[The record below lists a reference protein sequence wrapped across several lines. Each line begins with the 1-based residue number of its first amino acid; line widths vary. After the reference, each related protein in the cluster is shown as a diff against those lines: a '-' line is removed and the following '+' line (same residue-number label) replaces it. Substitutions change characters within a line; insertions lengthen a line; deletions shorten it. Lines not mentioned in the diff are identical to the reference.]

1 MQQLVN
7 AIIRFRNGLVYLL
20 LISLS
25 IFLLQQSSAYHRS
38 LVANVSVFFGAQF
51 SDFVNFF
58 HSYVNLRET
67 NKRLLQENQILLNQI
82 LFEEKLPSD
91 TLHYSSVPLQVIR
104 NSFINSYN
112 YITLKGGKNN
122 GVKNEMGLVTAQ
134 GIVGVVQV
142 VQNRYTQAIS
152 VLNKDLKINAKL
164 KNSNHFGSL
173 TWTGD
178 DPTKMRLFDVPTTA
192 TIKIGDTIQTGGM
205 STIFPPNL
213 PIGSISNFVDDPSI
227 SFYDIEVS
235 LFQDM
240 TNLGTVFAI
249 DHPLAEEVLSVQQS
263 TDEK

>member
-7 AIIRFRNGLVYLL
+7 AIIRFRNGLLYLL

-51 SDFVNFF
+51 SDLVNSFT
-58 HSYVNLRET
+58 SYTNLRET
-67 NKRLLQENQILLNQI
+67 NKRLLQENKILLDQI
-82 LFEEKLPSD
+82 LFEEKLPLD
-91 TLHYSSVPLQVIR
+91 TLAYSSIPVQVIR
-104 NSFINSYN
+104 NSFMNSYN
-112 YITLKGGKNN
+112 YITIKGGKNN
-122 GVKNEMGLVTAQ
+122 GVKNEMGLVTAR
-134 GIVGVVQV
+134 GIVGVVQF
-142 VQNRYTQAIS
+142 VQTRYAQAIS
-152 VLNKDLKINAKL
+152 ILNKDLKINAKL

-178 DPTKMRLFDVPTTA
+178 DPTKMKLFDVPKTA
-192 TIKIGDTIQTGGM
+192 TIRIGDTIQTGGM

-213 PIGSISNFVDDPSI
+213 LIGSISNFVDDPSK
-227 SFYDIEVS
+227 SFYDIEIS

-249 DHPLAEEVLSVQQS
+249 NHPLAEEVKSVQQS
-263 TDEK
+263 SNEK

>member
-38 LVANVSVFFGAQF
+38 LVANVSVSFGAQF
-51 SDFVNFF
+51 SDLVNSFT
-58 HSYVNLRET
+58 SYANLREA
-67 NKRLLQENQILLNQI
+67 NKRLLQENQVLLDQI
-82 LFEEKLPSD
+82 LSEERLPSD
-91 TLHYSSVPLQVIR
+91 TLAFSSIPLQVIQ

-112 YITLKGGKNN
+112 YITLKGGKNS

-134 GIVGVVQV
+134 GIVGVVQF
-142 VQNRYTQAIS
+142 VQNRYAQGIS
-152 VLNKDLKINAKL
+152 ILNKDLKINAKL

-178 DPTKMRLFDVPTTA
+178 DPTKMNLLDVPKTA
-192 TIKIGDTIQTGGM
+192 TINVGDTIQTGGM

-213 PIGSISNFVDDPSI
+213 PIGSILNFVDDPMI

-240 TNLGTVFAI
+240 TDLGTVFAI
-249 DHPLAEEVLSVQQS
+249 HHPLAEEVQSVQKS
-263 TDEK
+263 TDE

>member
-38 LVANVSVFFGAQF
+38 LVANVSAFFGAQF
-51 SDFVNFF
+51 SDFVNSF

-67 NKRLLQENQILLNQI
+67 NKSLLQENQILLNQI

-227 SFYDIEVS
+227 NFYDIEVS

-263 TDEK
+263 ADEK

>member
-25 IFLLQQSSAYHRS
+25 ILLLQRSSAYHRS
-38 LVANVSVFFGAQF
+38 LVANVSVLFSAQL
-51 SDFVNFF
+51 SDLVNYFT
-58 HSYVNLRET
+58 SYTNLIET
-67 NKRLLQENQILLNQI
+67 NKRLLKENQILLDQI

-91 TLHYSSVPLQVIR
+91 TLTYSSIPLQVIR
-104 NSFINSYN
+104 NSFMNSYN
-112 YITLKGGKNN
+112 YITIRGGKNS

-134 GIVGVVQV
+134 GVVGVVQF
-142 VQNRYTQAIS
+142 VQTRYAQAIS
-152 VLNKDLKINAKL
+152 ILNKDLKINAKL

-173 TWTGD
+173 SWPGD
-178 DPTKMRLFDVPTTA
+178 DPTRMKLFDVPKTA
-192 TIKIGDTIQTGGM
+192 TIKVGDTIHTGGM

-213 PIGSISNFVDDPSI
+213 LIGSISNFVDDPSK
-227 SFYDIEVS
+227 SFYDIEIS

-249 DHPLAEEVLSVQQS
+249 DHPLAEEVQSVQKS
-263 TDEK
+263 ADEK

>member
-25 IFLLQQSSAYHRS
+25 ILLLQRSSAYHRS
-38 LVANVSVFFGAQF
+38 LVANVSIFFSAQL
-51 SDFVNFF
+51 SDLVNYFT
-58 HSYVNLRET
+58 SYSKLRET
-67 NKRLLQENQILLNQI
+67 NKRLLKENHILLDQI
-82 LFEEKLPSD
+82 LFERKLPSD
-91 TLHYSSVPLQVIR
+91 TLSYSSIPLQVIR
-104 NSFINSYN
+104 NSFMNSYN
-112 YITLKGGKNN
+112 YITIKGGKNI

-134 GIVGVVQV
+134 GIVGVVQFT
-142 VQNRYTQAIS
+142 QARYTQAIS
-152 VLNKDLKINAKL
+152 ILNKDLKINAKL

-173 TWTGD
+173 TWPGD
-178 DPTKMRLFDVPTTA
+178 DPTKMKLFDVPKTA
-192 TIKIGDTIQTGGM
+192 TIKVGDTIQTGGM

-213 PIGSISNFVDDPSI
+213 LIGSISNFVDDPSK

-249 DHPLAEEVLSVQQS
+249 NHPLSEEVQSVQQLS
-263 TDEK
+263 NEK

>member
-20 LISLS
+20 LISLCV
-25 IFLLQQSSAYHRS
+25 FLLQQSSAYHRS
-38 LVANVSVFFGAQF
+38 LVANVSVFFGAEF
-51 SDFVNFF
+51 SDLVNSFT
-58 HSYVNLRET
+58 SYTNLRET
-67 NKRLLQENQILLNQI
+67 NKRLLQENQVLLDQI
-82 LFEEKLPSD
+82 LSEERLPSD
-91 TLHYSSVPLQVIR
+91 TLAFSSIPLQVIR

-112 YITLKGGKNN
+112 YITLKGGKNS

-134 GIVGVVQV
+134 GIVGVVQF
-142 VQNRYTQAIS
+142 VQNRYAQGIS
-152 VLNKDLKINAKL
+152 ILNKDLKINAKL

-173 TWTGD
+173 TWKGD
-178 DPTKMRLFDVPTTA
+178 DPTKMKLFDVPKTA

-213 PIGSISNFVDDPSI
+213 PIGSISNFVDDPSK
-227 SFYDIEVS
+227 SFYDIQIS

-249 DHPLAEEVLSVQQS
+249 DHPLAEEVQSVQKLA
-263 TDEK
+263 DEK

>member
-20 LISLS
+20 LISVS
-25 IFLLQQSSAYHRS
+25 VFLLQQSSAYHRS
-38 LVANVSVFFGAQF
+38 VVANVGVFFGAQF
-51 SDFVNFF
+51 SDIVN
-58 HSYVNLRET
+58 SIRTYVNLRET
-67 NKRLLQENQILLNQI
+67 NERLLQENQILLDQI
-82 LFEEKLPSD
+82 LYEEKLPSD
-91 TLHYSSVPLQVIR
+91 TLYYSSIPLQVIR

-112 YITLKGGKNN
+112 YITLKGGKNS

-134 GIVGVVQV
+134 GIVGVVQF
-142 VQNRYTQAIS
+142 VQNRYAQAIS
-152 VLNKDLKINAKL
+152 ILNKDLQINAKL

-173 TWTGD
+173 IWTGD
-178 DPTKMRLFDVPTTA
+178 DPTKMNLLDVPKTA
-192 TIKIGDTIQTGGM
+192 TIKMGDTIQTGGM

-213 PIGSISNFVDDPSI
+213 PIGSISNFVDNPAV

-249 DHPLAEEVLSVQQS
+249 HHPLAEEVQSVQQS

>member
-7 AIIRFRNGLVYLL
+7 AIIRFRNGLVYFL

-25 IFLLQQSSAYHRS
+25 IFLLQQSSAYHRN
-38 LVANVSVFFGAQF
+38 LLANVGFFFGAQF
-51 SDFVNFF
+51 SDIVNSFGT
-58 HSYVNLRET
+58 YVNLRET
-67 NKRLLQENQILLNQI
+67 NKRLLEENQILLDQI
-82 LFEEKLPSD
+82 LLEEKLPSD
-91 TLHYSSVPLQVIR
+91 TLHYSSIPLQVIR

-122 GVKNEMGLVTAQ
+122 AVKNEMGLVTAK
-134 GIVGVVQV
+134 GIVGVVQYV
-142 VQNRYTQAIS
+142 DHRYAQAIS
-152 VLNKDLKINAKL
+152 ILNKDLQINAKL

-178 DPTKMRLFDVPTTA
+178 DPTKMKLLDVPKTV
-192 TIKIGDTIQTGGM
+192 TINVGDTIQTGGM

-213 PIGSISNFVDDPSI
+213 PIGSISNFVDDPMI
-227 SFYDIEVS
+227 SFYEIEIS

-240 TNLGTVFAI
+240 TDLGTVFAI
-249 DHPLAEEVLSVQQS
+249 DHPLAEEVQSVQKS

>member
-25 IFLLQQSSAYHRS
+25 ILLLQRSSAYHRS
-38 LVANVSVFFGAQF
+38 LVANVSIFFSAQL
-51 SDFVNFF
+51 SDLVNYFT
-58 HSYVNLRET
+58 SYSKLRET
-67 NKRLLQENQILLNQI
+67 NKRLLKENHILLDQI
-82 LFEEKLPSD
+82 LFERKLPSD
-91 TLHYSSVPLQVIR
+91 TLTFSSIPLQVIR
-104 NSFINSYN
+104 NSFMNSYN
-112 YITLKGGKNN
+112 YITIKGGKNI

-134 GIVGVVQV
+134 GIVGVVQFT
-142 VQNRYTQAIS
+142 QARYTQAIS
-152 VLNKDLKINAKL
+152 ILNKDLKINAKL

-173 TWTGD
+173 TWPGD
-178 DPTKMRLFDVPTTA
+178 DPTKMKLFDVPKTA
-192 TIKIGDTIQTGGM
+192 TIKVGDTIQTGGM

-213 PIGSISNFVDDPSI
+213 LIGSISNFVDDPSK

-249 DHPLAEEVLSVQQS
+249 NHPLSEEVQSVQQLS
-263 TDEK
+263 NEK

>member
-51 SDFVNFF
+51 SDLVNSFT
-58 HSYVNLRET
+58 SYTNLRET
-67 NKRLLQENQILLNQI
+67 NKRLLQENQVLLDQI
-82 LFEEKLPSD
+82 LSEEKLPSD
-91 TLHYSSVPLQVIR
+91 TLTYSSIPLQVIR

-112 YITLKGGKNN
+112 YITLKGGKNS

-134 GIVGVVQV
+134 GIVGVVQF
-142 VQNRYTQAIS
+142 VQTRYAQGIS
-152 VLNKDLKINAKL
+152 ILNKDLKINAKL

-178 DPTKMRLFDVPTTA
+178 DPTKMKLFDVPKTA
-192 TIKIGDTIQTGGM
+192 TIKLGDTIQTGGM

-213 PIGSISNFVDDPSI
+213 SIGSISNFVDDPSA
-227 SFYDIEVS
+227 SFYDIEIS

-249 DHPLAEEVLSVQQS
+249 DHPLAEEVQSVQQS
-263 TDEK
+263 YDEK

>member
-20 LISLS
+20 LISMS

-51 SDFVNFF
+51 SDLINSFA
-58 HSYVNLRET
+58 SYTNLRET
-67 NKRLLQENQILLNQI
+67 NKRLLRENQVLLDQI
-82 LFEEKLPSD
+82 LSKEKLPSD
-91 TLHYSSVPLQVIR
+91 TLTYSSIPLQVIR

-112 YITLKGGKNN
+112 YITLKGGKNS

-134 GIVGVVQV
+134 GIVGVVQF
-142 VQNRYTQAIS
+142 VQNRYAQAIS
-152 VLNKDLKINAKL
+152 ILNKDLKINAKL

-178 DPTKMRLFDVPTTA
+178 DPNKMKLFDVPKTA

-213 PIGSISNFVDDPSI
+213 PIGSISNFVDDPSA
-227 SFYDIEVS
+227 SFFDIEIS

-240 TNLGTVFAI
+240 TNLGMVFAI
-249 DHPLAEEVLSVQQS
+249 NHPLAEEVQSVQKS
-263 TDEK
+263 ADEK

>member
-25 IFLLQQSSAYHRS
+25 ILLLQRSSAYHRS
-38 LVANVSVFFGAQF
+38 LVANVSVLFSAQL
-51 SDFVNFF
+51 SDLVNYFT
-58 HSYVNLRET
+58 SYTNLIET
-67 NKRLLQENQILLNQI
+67 NKRLLKENQILLDQI

-91 TLHYSSVPLQVIR
+91 TLTYSSIPLQVIR
-104 NSFINSYN
+104 NSFMNSYN
-112 YITLKGGKNN
+112 YITIRGGKNS

-134 GIVGVVQV
+134 GIVGVVQF
-142 VQNRYTQAIS
+142 VQTRYTQAIS
-152 VLNKDLKINAKL
+152 ILNKDLKINAKL

-173 TWTGD
+173 TWPGD
-178 DPTKMRLFDVPTTA
+178 DPTRMKLFDVPKTA
-192 TIKIGDTIQTGGM
+192 TIKVGDTIQTGGM

-213 PIGSISNFVDDPSI
+213 LIGSISNFVDDPSK
-227 SFYDIEVS
+227 SFYDIEIS

-249 DHPLAEEVLSVQQS
+249 NHPLVEEVKSVQQPS
-263 TDEK
+263 NEK

>member
-25 IFLLQQSSAYHRS
+25 ILLLQRSSAYHRS
-38 LVANVSVFFGAQF
+38 LVANVSIFFSAQL
-51 SDFVNFF
+51 SDLVNYFT
-58 HSYVNLRET
+58 SYSKLRET
-67 NKRLLQENQILLNQI
+67 NKRLLKENHILLDQI
-82 LFEEKLPSD
+82 LFERKLPSD
-91 TLHYSSVPLQVIR
+91 TLTYSSIPLQVIR
-104 NSFINSYN
+104 NSFMNSYN
-112 YITLKGGKNN
+112 YITIKGGKNI

-134 GIVGVVQV
+134 GIVGVVQFT
-142 VQNRYTQAIS
+142 QARYTQAIS
-152 VLNKDLKINAKL
+152 ILNKDLKINAKL

-173 TWTGD
+173 TWPGD
-178 DPTKMRLFDVPTTA
+178 DPTKMKLFDVPKTA
-192 TIKIGDTIQTGGM
+192 TIKVGDTIQTGGM

-213 PIGSISNFVDDPSI
+213 LIGSISNFVDDPSK

-249 DHPLAEEVLSVQQS
+249 NHPLSEEVQSVQQLS
-263 TDEK
+263 NEK

>member
-25 IFLLQQSSAYHRS
+25 ILLLQRSSAYHRS
-38 LVANVSVFFGAQF
+38 LVANVSIFFSAQL
-51 SDFVNFF
+51 SDLVNYFT
-58 HSYVNLRET
+58 SYSKLRET
-67 NKRLLQENQILLNQI
+67 NKRLLKENHILLDQI
-82 LFEEKLPSD
+82 LFERKLPSD
-91 TLHYSSVPLQVIR
+91 TLTYSSIPLQVIR
-104 NSFINSYN
+104 NSFMNSYN
-112 YITLKGGKNN
+112 YITIKGGKNI

-134 GIVGVVQV
+134 GIVGVVQFT
-142 VQNRYTQAIS
+142 QARYTQAIS
-152 VLNKDLKINAKL
+152 ILNKDLKINAKL

-173 TWTGD
+173 TWPGD
-178 DPTKMRLFDVPTTA
+178 EPTKMKLFDFPKTA
-192 TIKIGDTIQTGGM
+192 TIKVGDKILSGGM

-213 PIGSISNFVDDPSI
+213 LIGSISNFVDDPSK

-249 DHPLAEEVLSVQQS
+249 NHPLSEEVQSVQQLS
-263 TDEK
+263 NEK

>member
-51 SDFVNFF
+51 SDFVNSF

-67 NKRLLQENQILLNQI
+67 NKSLLQENQILLNQI

-178 DPTKMRLFDVPTTA
+178 NPTKMRLFDVPTTA

>member
-25 IFLLQQSSAYHRS
+25 IFLLQKSSAYHRS
-38 LVANVSVFFGAQF
+38 LVANVSVFFDAQF
-51 SDFVNFF
+51 SDLVNSFT
-58 HSYVNLRET
+58 SYTNLRET
-67 NKRLLQENQILLNQI
+67 NKRLLQENQVLLDQI
-82 LFEEKLPSD
+82 LSEEKLSSD
-91 TLHYSSVPLQVIR
+91 TLNYRSIPLKVIR
-104 NSFINSYN
+104 NSFMYSYN

-134 GIVGVVQV
+134 GIVGVVQF
-142 VQNRYTQAIS
+142 VQNRYAQAIS
-152 VLNKDLKINAKL
+152 ILNKDLKINAKL
-164 KNSNHFGSL
+164 KNSYHFGSL
-173 TWTGD
+173 NWTGD
-178 DPTKMRLFDVPTTA
+178 DPTKMKLFDVPKTA

-213 PIGSISNFVDDPSI
+213 PIGSISNFVSDPST
-227 SFYDIEVS
+227 SFYDIEIS

-249 DHPLAEEVLSVQQS
+249 DHPLSEEVQSVQQS
-263 TDEK
+263 SNEK